1 MKLPLYANVANQLPE
16 HIRESYPQFV
26 LFLEAY
32 YEWMHNQNN
41 LTGAAKGII
50 DLRDVDKTLDQFVDD
65 IIKELSSESLA
76 TVATDKRLF
85 VKHLHDLFSSK
96 GSEKSFKLFF
106 RLLYDMD
113 IEVSYP
119 SENILRASDGQWF
132 NQKTITLT
140 LVSGDVRNLPGTIV
154 TGQTSGAIAYIET
167 VESFYADGVLKHLA
181 TINNRN
187 LTGTFTVNEIVKSRI
202 GDPEESSYIINQ
214 DIVNISITNPGVR
227 YSEGDVVNITSLTGS
242 GAKAYITRV
251 SAPSK
256 IKINAT
262 YNKIGNIVTI
272 DLQNEYHK
280 LSVGDW
286 VFLDFSAGIQT
297 GNYQVSNLPSEF
309 VFQITHNP
317 PENISQE
324 FVDVYNAK
332 ESGKIYQI
340 ELLERGSGY
349 EDANYTITSAGGSGA
364 ILSINFGTVSD
375 YIGKWKNNRGII
387 SNSAT
392 VLQDNF
398 KYQQFSYV
406 IKSAESIVLW
416 RDLFK
421 RMVHPAGTVFFS
433 DTVIPVNGSVK
444 AARKDEYYRIV
455 SSVKVNSGNVTVNY
469 NYSISSKVNKSGV
482 GYNNLASLNKTKSN
496 IPPIKV
502 NDQFTIDTQDSTY
515 GGYSNYNY
523 VGTPNFG
530 YWGTI
535 DSSSDDLTYGSAAFG
550 SYVFSGYMVD
560 INFKNRNFRIEEFYS
575 ASDLSNEISI
585 ADRSIMIPDSTIKIY
600 MNVVGGVEGEG
611 SMLFFF
617 PW

>member
-167 VESFYADGVLKHLA
+167 VESFYVDGVLKHLA

-187 LTGTFTVNEIVKSRI
+187 LTGPFTVNEIVKSRI
-202 GDPEESSYIINQ
+202 GDPEESSYTINQ

-251 SAPSK
+251 SAPS
-256 IKINAT
+256 
-262 YNKIGNIVTI
+262 
-272 DLQNEYHK
+272 
-280 LSVGDW
+280 
-286 VFLDFSAGIQT
+286 
-297 GNYQVSNLPSEF
+297 
-309 VFQITHNP
+309 
-317 PENISQE
+317 
-324 FVDVYNAK
+324 
-332 ESGKIYQI
+332 I
-340 ELLERGSGY
+340 EQ
-349 EDANYTITSAGGSGA
+349 
-364 ILSINFGTVSD
+364 
-375 YIGKWKNNRGII
+375 K
-387 SNSAT
+387 
-392 VLQDNF
+392 
-398 KYQQFSYV
+398 
-406 IKSAESIVLW
+406 
-416 RDLFK
+416 
-421 RMVHPAGTVFFS
+421 
-433 DTVIPVNGSVK
+433 
-444 AARKDEYYRIV
+444 
-455 SSVKVNSGNVTVNY
+455 
-469 NYSISSKVNKSGV
+469 
-482 GYNNLASLNKTKSN
+482 
-496 IPPIKV
+496 
-502 NDQFTIDTQDSTY
+502 
-515 GGYSNYNY
+515 
-523 VGTPNFG
+523 
-530 YWGTI
+530 
-535 DSSSDDLTYGSAAFG
+535 
-550 SYVFSGYMVD
+550 
-560 INFKNRNFRIEEFYS
+560 
-575 ASDLSNEISI
+575 
-585 ADRSIMIPDSTIKIY
+585 
-600 MNVVGGVEGEG
+600 
-611 SMLFFF
+611 
-617 PW
+617 